1 MHCIICSLFAVGLLP
16 FVVVGVLF
24 AATGSVH
31 SFLYF
36 GACCATICM
45 IRVGG
50 RLRCCSP
57 ASFRFSVHCVVLCMV
72 RVVLYS
78 LQCCFTTSIRL
89 QRVFFKIEA
98 VRLTSLLATNTSMA
112 KTYLCCITQ
121 VRKLSWHHGLRNR
134 ECISTTIDN
143 FSVSVQ
149 SYSSVV
155 PSNLIL
161 RIQFLRSHCYNTLH
175 IHPNSSNI
183 PSGCGSS
190 HTVRTPF

>member
-1 MHCIICSLFAVGLLP
+1 MHCIVCSLFAVGFRSRKRPLCGHRFSP
-16 FVVVGVLF
+16 QFSIFWSVLC
-24 AATGSVH
+24 H
-31 SFLYF
+31 HL
-36 GACCATICM
+36 M

-134 ECISTTIDN
+134 KGIATTVDS
-143 FSVSVQ
+143 FSLSIQ

-161 RIQFLRSHCYNTLH
+161 RI
-175 IHPNSSNI
+175 
-183 PSGCGSS
+183 
-190 HTVRTPF
+190 